1 METGVPQGSLVGSIL
16 LLVFIDDL
24 PIENPTFKC
33 ILYADDAKAGKV
45 KPLFLQKRQFEYPNL
60 GPK

>member
-45 KPLFLQKRQFEYPNL
+45 KTSIFTKTTV
-60 GPK
+60 